1 VKGTFTSILPFVS
14 ALIFL
19 FVGVDE
25 LPRRGRVYDAVTLRP
40 IEGAFV
46 TLGDAVARTET
57 NGGFRMRGSGTRIG
71 ARAFGYQRT
80 WIDLT
85 QPQDGLNDV
94 ALRTFTPKA
103 LYLSFYGVGDF
114 ALRESALRLIESTEL
129 NAVVIDVKGDRGRIP
144 YKSAVPLSAQ
154 VGAQST
160 LTIKDI
166 EGLLKSLRGKG
177 IYTIARIV
185 VFKDNPLAS
194 AKPDWAV
201 KLPGGAIWHDR
212 EDLAWTDPFNE
223 QVWEYNLAVA
233 EEAARYGFDEIQ
245 FDYVRFPDA
254 RGLVYSMPNT
264 MENRVRAVSDF
275 LRSARRKLVP
285 YNVFVAA
292 DIFGYVCWNLD
303 DTGIGQRLDQLAPY
317 LDYLSPMLY
326 PSGFHVGIP
335 GIRDP
340 VAHPYEI
347 VYRSLAR
354 AKERTGLPG
363 VRFRPWLQA
372 FRDYAF
378 DHRPFT
384 GKEIGLQIK
393 AATDFG
399 SNGWMLWNPS
409 NVYSPDGLSVAIN

>member
-1 VKGTFTSILPFVS
+1 MKGTFTSILPFVS